1 MHSYIS
7 RYSVLAYSIK
17 VSWRFAECLSRVSE
31 GFRGVPRSFPL
42 VLLVPYRTMTSTT
55 IPLTPKYGVVSS
67 WSKL

>member
-31 GFRGVPRSFPL
+31 GFRGFPRGSEGFPTGITCSL
-42 VLLVPYRTMTSTT
+42 SNHDFDND
-55 IPLTPKYGVVSS
+55 SS
-67 WSKL
+67 DSEIRGG